1 MDKDVLTPEKSIELI
16 TQVISE
22 ARNKFEKNGFIY
34 LFWGALLG
42 IVSLVQFILIK
53 QELYEINWYPYLL
66 MPLGAIYTFVY
77 FYKKKGKHKQNQISR
92 IISFSWIAISL
103 NMMILG
109 FLFYPYLKESL
120 IPVILILLS
129 AGIIMSGSSLN
140 SKILLLSGIIINVS
154 AFIAFYVDL
163 MYQPLL
169 MSIVSFTAI
178 FVPGVFLMIQDK
190 KRA

>member
-1 MDKDVLTPEKSIELI
+1 MDKDVLTPEKSMDLI
-16 TQVISE
+16 TRVISE
-22 ARNKFEKNGFIY
+22 ARNKFEENGFIY

-42 IVSLVQFILIK
+42 IVSLTQFILIK
-53 QELYEINWYPYLL
+53 QELYEISWYPYLL

-77 FYKKKGKHKQNQISR
+77 FFKKKGKRKQNQISR
-92 IISFSWIAISL
+92 IISFSWIAISG

-140 SKILLLSGIIINVS
+140 SKILLLSGIIINIS
-154 AFIAFYVDL
+154 AFIGFYIDL
-163 MYQPLL
+163 SYQPLL
-169 MSIVSFTAI
+169 MSIVSFVAVFI
-178 FVPGVFLMIQDK
+178 PGVFLMIQHK

>member
-1 MDKDVLTPEKSIELI
+1 MDKDVLTPEKSMDLI
-16 TQVISE
+16 TRVISE
-22 ARNKFEKNGFIY
+22 ARNKFEENGFIY

-42 IVSLVQFILIK
+42 IVSLTQFILIK
-53 QELYEINWYPYLL
+53 QELYEISWYPYLL
-66 MPLGAIYTFVY
+66 MPLGAVYTFVY
-77 FYKKKGKHKQNQISR
+77 FFKKKGKRKQNQISR
-92 IISFSWIAISL
+92 IISFSWIAISV

-140 SKILLLSGIIINVS
+140 SKILLLSGIIINIS
-154 AFIAFYVDL
+154 AFIGFYIDL
-163 MYQPLL
+163 SYQPLL
-169 MSIVSFTAI
+169 MSIVSFVAVFI
-178 FVPGVFLMIQDK
+178 PGVFLMIQHK

>member
-1 MDKDVLTPEKSIELI
+1 MEKEVLTPEKSMYLI

-22 ARNKFEKNGFIY
+22 ARNKFEENGFIY

-42 IVSLVQFILIK
+42 IVSLAQFILIK
-53 QELYEINWYPYLL
+53 QELFSINWYPYLL

-77 FYKKKGKHKQNQISR
+77 FLKKKGKRKQNQISR
-92 IISFSWIAISL
+92 TISFSWIVISF

-109 FLFYPYLKESL
+109 FLFYPYLKENL

-129 AGIIMSGSSLN
+129 VGIIMSGSSLN
-140 SKILLLSGIIINVS
+140 SKVLLLSGALINFS
-154 AFIAFYVDL
+154 AFIGFYVDL

-169 MSIVSFTAI
+169 MSIVSFAAV
-178 FVPGVFLMIQDK
+178 FVPGVFLMIQHK
-190 KRA
+190 KA